1 MKKSFL
7 LNAGAWVAIL
17 STALLP
23 KLSMASATF
32 GFSNEAGN
40 RIIALENIE
49 HPQNIVWAICDKKMI
64 PVHYSGTQKGNDKFN
79 GRDKA
84 YQFQKRPG
92 QVYNIVNST
101 TTGDAS
107 CLLAS
112 ADFMLEREIIN
123 IQALSSAE
131 TSDELPICSARQAD
145 IISSAKNRTVKNCWK
160 LASLPTAGIYVVE
173 FEMTGKSAL
182 ASLVLL
188 PHQLQ
193 TSEQPISLYKT
204 HSPTSTISFD
214 ITSTA
219 VIGDGEQ
226 PVFNDYP
233 AEQVD
238 ETSVWRVDD
247 EGTFCPQCFTI
258 LFAFKNSGQTEIGVD
273 WGAFEG
279 SSLELIQTDGL
290 IFKELITGYRYT
302 SPI

>member
-1 MKKSFL
+1 M
-7 LNAGAWVAIL
+7 VIL
-17 STALLP
+17 ITTPPTTQAA
-23 KLSMASATF
+23 ASATF
-32 GFSNEAGN
+32 GFTNETGN
-40 RIIALENIE
+40 RIIALEGIE
-49 HPQNIVWAICDKKMI
+49 QPQNIFWAICDGKMI
-64 PVHYSGTQKGNDKFN
+64 PIHYSGTQEGSEKFN
-79 GRDKA
+79 GRDRA

-112 ADFMLEREIIN
+112 AEFMLERELIN
-123 IQALSSAE
+123 IQPPSPAKASE
-131 TSDELPICSARQAD
+131 EPPICSAQQTS
-145 IISSAKNRTVKNCWK
+145 IISNAKNRTVKNCWK
-160 LASLPTAGIYVVE
+160 LAFLTTADVNLVE
-173 FEMTGKSAL
+173 FEMVEKSAL

-193 TSEQPISLYKT
+193 PSEQFNSLYKT
-204 HSPTSTISFD
+204 NSPTSTMSFD
-214 ITSTA
+214 ITSTT
-219 VIGDGEQ
+219 VIGDSEQ

-238 ETSVWRVDD
+238 ETSMWRVDD

-258 LFAFKNSGQTEIGVD
+258 LFAFNNSGKIELGVD

-279 SSLELIQTDGL
+279 SSLELIQTNGL
-290 IFKELITGYRYT
+290 IFKELINGYRYT